1 MQMMQKKKKK
11 KKKHIITVGFETDVF
26 SVTHKIT

>member
-1 MQMMQKKKKK
+1 MQMIQKNK

-26 SVTHKIT
+26 SVTRKIT